1 MIAMPA
7 VALSHARGRRPGGVG
22 PLVKEW
28 RTVRRRSQLDLA
40 LEIGVSARHLSFV
53 ETGRSRPSPE
63 LILALAE
70 GLDVPLRDRNALL
83 LAAGYAPR
91 LTETSLD
98 SPAMATVRG
107 WLERML
113 AAHDPYP
120 GAVIDRQWNIVLAN
134 RSAGA
139 LVQGVSEEAAGPT
152 LNVFRLCLHPDG
164 LAARTLNFEE
174 WAAYLLRQLHRLVA
188 TTNDRALRALEEEV
202 AAYPTVAAL
211 PDGIWRAGWVDAPLL
226 VPLRITTG
234 GRELSLFTTL
244 TTFGTPTDITLAELA
259 LELFYPADDASG
271 ALLASLVDGDVDGD
285 DSPIADVPGHA

>member
-1 MIAMPA
+1 MTAMPA
-7 VALSHARGRRPGGVG
+7 VATTSARGRRAGGVG

-91 LTETSLD
+91 HSETSLE

-134 RSAGA
+134 SAAGA
-139 LVQGVSEEAAGPT
+139 LVAGVAESAAGPP

-164 LAARTLNFEE
+164 LAPRTLNFEE
-174 WAAYLLRQLHRLVA
+174 WAAYLLRQLHRLVT

-202 AAYPTVAAL
+202 VAYPTVAAL
-211 PDGIWRAGWVDAPLL
+211 PEEIRRAGWVDAPLL
-226 VPLRITTG
+226 VPLRLAVED
-234 GRELSLFTTL
+234 RELSLFTTL
-244 TTFGTPTDITLAELA
+244 
-259 LELFYPADDASG
+259 
-271 ALLASLVDGDVDGD
+271 
-285 DSPIADVPGHA
+285 